1 MLGPSL
7 AGLVAGLVH
16 VLSGPDHLA
25 AVGPLAATERR
36 AAWRAGL
43 FWGLGHSTGVG
54 AVGLLALWVRDSL
67 PIDALSSWS
76 EYAVGFVLIAVGLW
90 GLRRSL
96 RRHIHL
102 DAHDHG
108 SLTHAHAHV
117 HGEPALPGPRHR
129 HAFHAHTHA
138 ALAVGVLHGLA
149 GSSHLLGVLPALALP
164 GFAAS
169 AAYLVAYGVGTVAG
183 MTAFAGGLGLLTQR
197 AGHGS
202 QAARWL
208 LSACSAAAVLVG
220 VAWLG
225 V

>member
-1 MLGPSL
+1 MLGPGL

-16 VLSGPDHLA
+16 VLSGPDHLT
-25 AVGPLAATERR
+25 AVAPLAATERR

-43 FWGLGHSTGVG
+43 FWGVGHSAGV
-54 AVGLLALWVRDSL
+54 ALVGLLALWLRDSL
-67 PIDALSSWS
+67 PVDALSSWS

-96 RRHIHL
+96 RRHIHI

-117 HGEPALPGPRHR
+117 HGQPTPTGREHR

-138 ALAVGVLHGLA
+138 AFAVGVLHGLA

-169 AAYLVAYGVGTVAG
+169 ATYLAAYGVGTVAG
-183 MTAFAGGLGLLTQR
+183 MTGFAGGLGLLAQR
-197 AGHGS
+197 AGSNS
-202 QAARWL
+202 QASRWL
-208 LSACSAAAVLVG
+208 LSTCSAAAVLVG

-225 V
+225 T